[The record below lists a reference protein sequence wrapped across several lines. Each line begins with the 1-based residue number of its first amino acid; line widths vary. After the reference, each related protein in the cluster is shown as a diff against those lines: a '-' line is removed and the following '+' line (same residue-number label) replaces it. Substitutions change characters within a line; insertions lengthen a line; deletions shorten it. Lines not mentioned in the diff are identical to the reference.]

1 MLSCIGCKH
10 RNTWRCENC
19 IGWDEY
25 ASDTLTNPAL
35 AMDIDK
41 EMKMLAKVDLNSLK
55 VDLNSLFGVKSVER
69 KTDMRIK
76 KVYFNDPATVVLWED
91 GTKTI
96 VKAGKGDIYD
106 PEKGLAM
113 AIAKKAL
120 GNQGNYYEVFKKWL
134 PEEGFKYL
142 CNRIKLNQAIDE
154 CFGCPEDTVGIA
166 IASDNILF
174 KQSDGSKIGFKD
186 IASKFTGDKKEV
198 ERFEE
203 AEESEIQWLSVKEV
217 AEANGLSVECVR
229 KQIKDGFI
237 PLAEKVDGKW
247 KIPCYVFYDHIE
259 VKCM

>member
-1 MLSCIGCKH
+1 MLSCNGCKN
-10 RNTWRCENC
+10 RNTWRCYGC
-19 IGWDEY
+19 AGWNKY

-69 KTDMRIK
+69 KTDMKIK
-76 KVYFNDPATVVLWED
+76 KVYFNDPVTVVLWED
-91 GTKTI
+91 GTKSI
-96 VKAGKGDIYD
+96 VRTCAGDIYD

-134 PEEGFKYL
+134 PEEKDEEEL
-142 CNRIKLNQAIDE
+142 SPLDELKQALANLTIPKITIGAGKNDTDE
-154 CFGCPEDTVGIA
+154 RKDTRLT
-166 IASDNILF
+166 S
-174 KQSDGSKIGFKD
+174 
-186 IASKFTGDKKEV
+186 
-198 ERFEE
+198 
-203 AEESEIQWLSVKEV
+203 EESEIQWLSVREV

-229 KQIKDGFI
+229 KQNKDGFI

-247 KIPCYVFYDHIE
+247 KIPCYVFDDHVE

>member
-1 MLSCIGCKH
+1 MLNCYGCKNK
-10 RNTWRCENC
+10 NTYKCVGC
-19 IGWDEY
+19 VGWDRYE
-25 ASDTLTNPAL
+25 SNTLINPAL

-41 EMKMLAKVDLNSLK
+41 EMKMLAKAALN
-55 VDLNSLFGVKSVER
+55 NIFGAKNAER

-76 KVYFNDPATVVLWED
+76 KVIFNKPATIVIWGD
-91 GTKTI
+91 GSKTI
-96 VKAGKGDIYD
+96 VKSGDYDVFD

-134 PEEGFKYL
+134 PEEEFECL
-142 CNRIKLNQAIDE
+142 CDRIKLNQAIDE
-154 CFGCPEDTVGIA
+154 CFGYPEDTVGI
-166 IASDNILF
+166 IVTSDDILF
-174 KQSDGSKIGFKD
+174 EQSDGSRIGFKD
-186 IASKFTGDKKEV
+186 IASKFTDDKKEV

-203 AEESEIQWLSVKEV
+203 AEEPEIQWLSVREV

-237 PLAEKVDGKW
+237 PLAEKVNGKW
-247 KIPCYVFYDHIE
+247 KIPCYVFDDHVE